1 MDKILHSLPRIIQ
14 PEGDECDHCMEDL
27 VRCNYFVNGGDIQ
40 SHLSLVES
48 SLKLWQAYKAAYKR
62 KCSHSKQEKGNSILQ
77 KTEMN

>member
-1 MDKILHSLPRIIQ
+1 MLRSLKVPKKSLDFPMDKIIHFLPRIIQ

-48 SLKLWQAYKAAYKR
+48 SLKLWQDYKAAIF
-62 KCSHSKQEKGNSILQ
+62 HLHA
-77 KTEMN
+77 

>member
-27 VRCNYFVNGGDIQ
+27 VWCNYFVNGGDIQ

-48 SLKLWQAYKAAYKR
+48 SLKLWQDYKA
-62 KCSHSKQEKGNSILQ
+62 EKFHLHAWDLF
-77 KTEMN
+77 